1 MKALALIDLQ
11 NDFIDG
17 SLAVGSEKFYASW
30 ENTKKLAANE
40 KFDFVLATM
49 DYHPQ
54 KHCSFKENG
63 GIWPDHC
70 VASTSGCALNKDV
83 LAFLNSTSEKKIEK
97 GEDYPYVLL
106 KGKNLNEEEYG
117 VNLLDASRYGTEEAK
132 EAAAKIDEIH
142 VVGLCT
148 DYCVK
153 NCAIE
158 TAKKNADVKIFVHT
172 SCSVAINPDEKIDF
186 SEFPNI
192 QIVE

>member
-54 KHCSFKENG
+54 KHCSFKESG
-63 GIWPDHC
+63 GIWQDHC

>member
-54 KHCSFKENG
+54 KHCSFKKSG

-70 VASTSGCALNKDV
+70 VASSEGCAMNADV
-83 LAFLNSTSEKKIEK
+83 LAFLNSKSEKKIEK